1 MENITSH
8 NKKLQCRVVPGQ
20 NDVFKDWTSA
30 MVFLLCC
37 SQSTLDSHSAC
48 VFTVIKWLP
57 QLQESEF
64 TLSNNT
70 RSIFRLFTKYFW
82 FSFQAHDRISLPYPL
97 EVTGGFL
104 HPGNRSRSDVCHLW
118 TDTLRSSV
126 LTHHISFS
134 CGGDCGSSCQ
144 DGSLN
149 DYKDSA
155 VNVYWTHT
163 WSVK

>member
-1 MENITSH
+1 M
-8 NKKLQCRVVPGQ
+8 
-20 NDVFKDWTSA
+20 KDKISSSTFYTHSS
-30 MVFLLCC
+30 LL
-37 SQSTLDSHSAC
+37 S
-48 VFTVIKWLP
+48 
-57 QLQESEF
+57 QLQFASLAGELKQSIPP
-64 TLSNNT
+64 LSSSSIWCAFYISGGWGT
-70 RSIFRLFTKYFW
+70 SSGLPIVMIFRLFTKYFW

-104 HPGNRSRSDVCHLW
+104 HPGTRSRSDVCHLW

-134 CGGDCGSSCQ
+134 CGGDCGLSCQ

-155 VNVYWTHT
+155 VNVYRTHT